1 MRRVLFAGFVFAA
14 FFFINLLPVMAEPT
28 IFGPT
33 GLIVN
38 PTADI
43 TPLEHAWIALN
54 FLDNGDNS
62 IWNANLATAISEE
75 FEIGVGAIHP
85 ENGDDGFSFFVK
97 WLFSPETENF
107 PGAAGGV
114 TVTDV
119 SNENSAMWYV
129 VASKFFEL
137 GEHSGQNASIHGG
150 LSYVSGDTDEDFE
163 YFGGFDFEFA
173 ENMIAIAEYNS
184 SSREVFQGLT
194 YGLRYYFGPRFTG
207 QAGFIDGNL
216 HIGGSFVF

>member
-1 MRRVLFAGFVFAA
+1 MRRVFLVVCAFAV
-14 FFFINLLPVMAEPT
+14 FFILVVPAAAEPT

-62 IWNANLATAISEE
+62 VWTLNVTGSISEQLE
-75 FEIGVGAIHP
+75 VGVGTVRP
-85 ENGDDGFSFFVK
+85 DKGDSGYSFFGK
-97 WLFSPETENF
+97 WLFMPETETF

-114 TVTDV
+114 TVSDV
-119 SNENSAMWYV
+119 SSENSTMWYI

-137 GEHSGQNASIHGG
+137 GQRATQNASLHGG
-150 LSYVSGDTDEDFE
+150 ISYATGSSNDDFE
-163 YFGGFDFEFA
+163 VFGGIDLEFS
-173 ENMIAIAEYNS
+173 ENMIAIAEFNS
-184 SSREVFQGLT
+184 GGRTLFGGFT
-194 YGLRYYFGPRFTG
+194 YGLRYYIGPQFTG
-207 QAGFIDGNL
+207 QAGFVDGDL
-216 HIGGSFVF
+216 HIGGSFIF

>member
-1 MRRVLFAGFVFAA
+1 MLRALLASCVLAM
-14 FFFINLLPVMAEPT
+14 FFFVNSPVSAEPT

-54 FLDNGDNS
+54 FLDNDDNS
-62 IWNANLATAISEE
+62 IWNANLSAALSEE
-75 FEIGVGAIHP
+75 FEAGVGVIHP
-85 ENGDDGFSFFVK
+85 DNGDDGFSFFLK
-97 WLFSPETENF
+97 WLFAPETESW

-114 TVTDV
+114 TVSDV
-119 SNENSAMWYV
+119 SNENSAMWYL
-129 VASKFFEL
+129 VASKFFEF
-137 GEHSGQNASIHGG
+137 GEHSGQNASLHGG
-150 LSYVSGDTDEDFE
+150 ISYITGDSVDDFE
-163 YFGGFDFEFA
+163 FFGGFDFEFA
-173 ENMIAIAEYNS
+173 ENMIAIAEYNTS
-184 SSREVFQGLT
+184 DRQIFQGFT

-207 QAGFIDGNL
+207 QAGFIDGDL